1 MAVGNHVEN
10 PFEFLLEKLSFS
22 SGGLKRRPA
31 RVAVEAP
38 QVRRIAVA
46 DLKAALKEGMEDLGA
61 VRADVLFIGV
71 IYPIAGLFL
80 LMAASQQ
87 SLLPLAFPLVS
98 GFALIGPIAAVGL
111 YEISRRRERGEPV
124 SLATA
129 LDVLK
134 SPSLGSILVLGLIL
148 LGLFLV
154 WLAAA
159 YQIYNGTLGP
169 WPPTS
174 FSALVNA
181 ALTTPEGLTM
191 TVVGCAVGA
200 VFAAV
205 AFVISAVSIPLLL
218 DRDVGPWTAV
228 ETSIKAVAANPGV
241 MAVWGLIVA
250 GLLVLGSIPALAGL
264 IVVVP
269 LLGHATWRLYR
280 KLVV

>member
-1 MAVGNHVEN
+1 
-10 PFEFLLEKLSFS
+10 
-22 SGGLKRRPA
+22 
-31 RVAVEAP
+31 
-38 QVRRIAVA
+38 VRRIAVA